1 MLTIAGGIILAIL
14 LIGIFSAFYEQII
27 KASFVVVL
35 IGIGILI
42 LGGILIVYLEAYEN
56 QSQPLLLIPILIV
69 AYVFFSEFIDKDKKK
84 QAEETSKKYQELQI
98 KKENSNKVSKL
109 FEQLKTDSKIEK
121 IISICFYLLLD
132 EQDDKAGNRS
142 KEIEF
147 TNFCFKIQYLFF
159 QNKYVISI
167 KKNKNL
173 LQQDISNEF
182 RLSECVDEWVKY
194 DFTYLNYGNNLSID
208 DAFNFDKEVDN
219 LLREATKYSYASVH
233 KKNFTI
239 TSKGF
244 FEDYKMIKNYGSRI
258 SILQHLIDEDGITV
272 ESPIRC
278 NVKIDAEAE
287 IDLSERD
294 VKIFID
300 EKDAAIIQLKKWNQL
315 RHSNIIVFKND
326 ER

>member
-14 LIGIFSAFYEQII
+14 LIGIFLAFHEQII
-27 KASFVVVL
+27 KASFVVIL

-42 LGGILIVYLEAYEN
+42 LGGLLVVYVEAYEN

-69 AYVFFSEFIDKDKKK
+69 AYVFFSKFIDKDKKS

-167 KKNKNL
+167 KKNRNS

-182 RLSECVDEWVKY
+182 RLSESVGEWV
-194 DFTYLNYGNNLSID
+194 
-208 DAFNFDKEVDN
+208 
-219 LLREATKYSYASVH
+219 
-233 KKNFTI
+233 
-239 TSKGF
+239 
-244 FEDYKMIKNYGSRI
+244 
-258 SILQHLIDEDGITV
+258 
-272 ESPIRC
+272 
-278 NVKIDAEAE
+278 
-287 IDLSERD
+287 
-294 VKIFID
+294 
-300 EKDAAIIQLKKWNQL
+300 QL
-315 RHSNIIVFKND
+315 
-326 ER
+326 